1 MRTLQILWALGPF
14 VISFFRDVRRWVW
27 WGAPKPRT
35 YAFQEKRARSLVTA
49 IAGLGP
55 TFVKLAQVFASRAD
69 LINEPYLSEL
79 SKLVDAVPPFPFEE
93 VDRIIRAEYGA
104 GQHVDTLF
112 ERFDRVPVAAAS
124 LGQVHRAR
132 YRGRDVAV
140 KVLRPGIEKIVIADL
155 ASARLILNWAIKQW
169 PKPHVIALLP
179 VVEEFEARIGEEM
192 DFRFEAE
199 FCEEIGANFK
209 DNRDVIVPNVVH
221 EMTRQ
226 RVLVLDFIEGT
237 RIDKLD
243 PARVNVKRL
252 VQTLVEIYIQMM
264 LVDGLFHA
272 DPHPGNLMVAAD
284 GRLVLL
290 DFGMVVR
297 VPIETRRNLI
307 RAVYAAV
314 RRDPKGVA
322 EGFYKLGLVLPGTD
336 ESVMLRL
343 AELLI
348 TNAFDKT
355 TAQDRIDALL
365 ADKVMTTLFDFPI
378 ILPRDMVYFA
388 RTAALIEGIG
398 TKYDPYFQAIPIASP
413 VVLRMRTKILRSVG
427 DAAKPSAAEIASV
440 AGYALGKAAR
450 WVVDSV
456 QNVRL
461 SMRPSISI
469 PRPTGKTTVKITT
482 LATLAA
488 LTLGATQLEAQAMPT
503 AEQQIAAAVLPLSK
517 EMQAGATVMGYKT
530 KGKLEV
536 LRKGTN
542 GMHCLA
548 LYVER
553 PDFHVACYHESLEPF
568 MLRGRQLRAEGVKA
582 GAAVDSIRF
591 AEIKSGKLKMP
602 AQGALHT
609 ITAKKDDYDAA
620 TNKVKN
626 AGLLTVLYV
635 PGATAESIGISATP
649 KEEGP
654 WIMFPGTPKA
664 HVMMA
669 GKM

>member
-1 MRTLQILWALGPF
+1 VRTLQILWALGPF

-27 WGAPKPRT
+27 WGTPKPRT
-35 YAFQEKRARSLVTA
+35 YAFQEKRARGLVNA
-49 IAGLGP
+49 IVGLGP
-55 TFVKLAQVFASRAD
+55 IFVKLAQVFASRAD

-79 SKLVDAVPPFPFEE
+79 GKLVDAVPPFPFEE
-93 VDRIIRAEYGA
+93 VDRIIRGEYGA
-104 GQHVDTLF
+104 GEHVDTLF

-132 YRGRDVAV
+132 YRGHDVAV
-140 KVLRPGIEKIVIADL
+140 KVLRPGIEKVVVADL

-169 PKPHVIALLP
+169 PKPHIIGLLA
-179 VVEEFEARIGEEM
+179 VVDEFEARLSEEL

-209 DNRDVIVPNVVH
+209 DNRDVIVPKVIH

-226 RVLVLDFIEGT
+226 RVPVLDFIEGT

-243 PARVNVKRL
+243 TTRVNVKRL

-272 DPHPGNLMVAAD
+272 DPHPGNLMVSPD

-322 EGFYKLGLVLPGTD
+322 DGFYALGLVLPGTN
-336 ESVMLRL
+336 EETILRL
-343 AELLI
+343 SQLLI

-355 TAQDRIDALL
+355 TTQERIDALL

-427 DAAKPSAAEIASV
+427 EAAQPSAAEIASV

-450 WVVDSV
+450 WVVDSM
-456 QNVRL
+456 QNLRG
-461 SMRPSISI
+461 SMRPTIVS
-469 PRPTGKTTVKITT
+469 PRPPGKSTVKITT

-488 LTLGATQLEAQAMPT
+488 LSLGATQLEAQAMPT
-503 AEQQIAAAVLPLSK
+503 PEQQIAAAVLPLSK

-536 LRKGTN
+536 LRTGTN
-542 GMHCLA
+542 GMNCLA

-553 PDFHVACYHESLEPF
+553 PDFHVACYHASLEPF
-568 MLRGRQLRAEGVKA
+568 MLRGRELRAQGVKA
-582 GAAVDSIRF
+582 GAAVDSVRF

-609 ITAKKDDYDAA
+609 ITAKKADYDAA

-626 AGLLTVLYV
+626 AGTLTVLYV
-635 PGATAESIGISATP
+635 PGATAESIGISAVP
-649 KEEGP
+649 KEDGP
-654 WIMFPGTPKA
+654 WIMFPGTLKA

>member
-1 MRTLQILWALGPF
+1 VRTLQILWALGPF

-35 YAFQEKRARSLVTA
+35 YAFQEKRARGLVTA

-79 SKLVDAVPPFPFEE
+79 GKLVDAVPPFPFEE

-112 ERFDRVPVAAAS
+112 EKFDRVPVAAAS

-132 YRGRDVAV
+132 YRGHDVAV
-140 KVLRPGIEKIVIADL
+140 KVLRPGIEKIVMADL
-155 ASARLILNWAIKQW
+155 ASARLILNWVIKQW
-169 PKPHVIALLP
+169 PKPHVMALLP

-209 DNRDVIVPNVVH
+209 DNRDVIVPKVVH

-272 DPHPGNLMVAAD
+272 DPHPGNLMVSPD

-322 EGFYKLGLVLPGTD
+322 EGFYNLGLVLPGTD
-336 ESVMLRL
+336 EAVMLRL
-343 AELLI
+343 ADLLI

-355 TAQDRIDALL
+355 TTQERIDALL

-427 DAAKPSAAEIASV
+427 EAAQPSAAEIASV
-440 AGYALGKAAR
+440 AGYALGKVAR

-456 QNVRL
+456 QKVRGSL
-461 SMRPSISI
+461 RPTITS
-469 PRPTGKTTVKITT
+469 PRPPGRTTVKITT

-488 LTLGATQLEAQAMPT
+488 LTLGATRLEAQAMPT
-503 AEQQIAAAVLPLSK
+503 PEQQIAAAVLPLSK
-517 EMQAGATVMGYKT
+517 EMQAGATVMGYKS

-542 GMHCLA
+542 GMNCLA

-553 PDFHVACYHESLEPF
+553 PDFHVACYHQSLEPF
-568 MLRGRQLRAEGVKA
+568 MLRGRELRAQGVKA

-626 AGLLTVLYV
+626 GGTLTVLYV
-635 PGATAESIGISATP
+635 PGATAESIGITAVP

>member
-1 MRTLQILWALGPF
+1 MRTLQILFALGPY
-14 VISFFRDVRRWVW
+14 VISFFRDRRRWVW
-27 WGAPKPRT
+27 WGTPKPRT
-35 YAFQEKRARSLVTA
+35 YAFQERRARGLVAA

-69 LINEPYLSEL
+69 LITEPYLSEL
-79 SKLVDAVPPFPFEE
+79 GKLVDAVPPFPFAE
-93 VDRIIRAEYGA
+93 VDRIVRAEYGG
-104 GQHVDTLF
+104 GQNVDTLF

-124 LGQVHRAR
+124 LGQVHRAS
-132 YRGRDVAV
+132 YKGRDVAV
-140 KVLRPGIEKIVIADL
+140 KILRPGIEKIVMADL
-155 ASARLILNWAIKQW
+155 QSARLILNWAIKQW
-169 PKPHVIALLP
+169 PQPHVQALLA

-199 FCEEIGANFK
+199 FCEEIGANFRG
-209 DNRDVIVPNVVH
+209 NREVIVPKVIH

-252 VQTLVEIYIQMM
+252 VQTLVEIYVQMM

-272 DPHPGNLMVAAD
+272 DPHPGNLMVAPD

-297 VPIETRRNLI
+297 VPVETRRVLV

-314 RRDPKGVA
+314 RRKPEAVA
-322 EGFYKLGLVLPGTD
+322 TSFYELGLVLPGTD
-336 ESVMLRL
+336 HAVILRL

-348 TNAFDKT
+348 TNAFGKT
-355 TAQDRIDALL
+355 TTQERIDALL
-365 ADKVMTTLFDFPI
+365 ADRVMTTLFDFPI
-378 ILPRDMVYFA
+378 MLPRDMVYFA

-398 TKYDPYFQAIPIASP
+398 TKYDPYFQAIALASP

-427 DAAKPSAAEIASV
+427 EAAQPSAAEIASV

-456 QNVRL
+456 QNARV
-461 SMRPSISI
+461 SMNPVIPT
-469 PRPTGKTTVKITT
+469 PRPTGKMTVKITT
-482 LATLAA
+482 LATLAV
-488 LTLGATQLEAQAMPT
+488 LTLGATQLNAQAIPT
-503 AEQQIAAAVLPLSK
+503 PEQQIAAAVLPLTK
-517 EMQAGATVMGYKT
+517 EMQAGATVMGYRT

-542 GMHCLA
+542 DMNCLA

-553 PDFHVACYHESLEPF
+553 PDFHVACYHASLEPL
-568 MLRGRQLRAEGVKA
+568 MRRGRELRAAGVKA

-591 AEIKSGKLKMP
+591 AEIRSGKLKMP

-609 ITAKKDDYDAA
+609 ITAKKEDYDAA

-626 AGLLTVLYV
+626 AGVLTVLYI
-635 PGATAESIGISATP
+635 PGATPESIGITAIPSEA
-649 KEEGP
+649 GP
-654 WIMFPGTPKA
+654 WIMFPGTLKA

>member
-1 MRTLQILWALGPF
+1 MRTLQILLALGPY

-27 WGAPKPRT
+27 WGTPKPRS
-35 YAFQEKRARSLVTA
+35 YAFQEKRARRLVAT

-69 LINEPYLSEL
+69 LIEEPYLGEL
-79 SKLVDAVPPFPFEE
+79 GKLVDAVPPFPFED
-93 VDRIIRAEYGA
+93 VDRIVRAEYGA

-132 YRGRDVAV
+132 YRGHDVAV
-140 KVLRPGIEKIVIADL
+140 KILRPGIEKIVMADL
-155 ASARLILNWAIKQW
+155 RSARLILNWAIRQW
-169 PKPHVIALLP
+169 PRPHVMAMLA

-199 FCEEIGANFK
+199 FCEEIGANFHG
-209 DNRDVIVPNVVH
+209 NRDVIVPRVLH

-243 PARVNVKRL
+243 PARVDVKRL
-252 VQTLVEIYIQMM
+252 VQTLVGIYIQMM

-272 DPHPGNLMVAAD
+272 DPHPGNLMVTPD

-297 VPIETRRNLI
+297 VPIDTRRTLI

-322 EGFYKLGLVLPGTD
+322 DGFYALGLVLPGTD
-336 ESVMLRL
+336 EEVVLSL
-343 AELLI
+343 ARLLI
-348 TNAFDKT
+348 TNAFGKT
-355 TAQDRIDALL
+355 TTQDRIDALL

-378 ILPRDMVYFA
+378 VLPRDMVYFA

-427 DAAKPSAAEIASV
+427 EAAQPSAAEIASV
-440 AGYALGKAAR
+440 AGYALGKVAR
-450 WVVDSV
+450 WVVDSM
-456 QNVRL
+456 QNVRT
-461 SMRPSISI
+461 SIGSRTL
-469 PRPTGKTTVKITT
+469 PTRTTGKTTVKITT
-482 LATLAA
+482 LALLAA
-488 LTLGATQLEAQAMPT
+488 LSLGATQLGAQTLPT
-503 AEQQIAAAVLPLSK
+503 PEQQIAAAVLPLSK

-530 KGKLEV
+530 KDKLEV
-536 LRKGTN
+536 LREGTN
-542 GMHCLA
+542 GMNCLA
-548 LYVER
+548 LYVNR
-553 PDFHVACYHESLEPF
+553 PDFHVACYHKSLEPF
-568 MLRGRQLRAEGVKA
+568 MARGRELRAQGVKA

-591 AEIKSGKLKMP
+591 AEIKAGKLKMP

-609 ITAKKDDYDAA
+609 ITAKKVDYNEA
-620 TNKVKN
+620 TNKVTN
-626 AGLLTVLYV
+626 AGTLTVLYV
-635 PGATAESIGISATP
+635 PGATAESIGITATP
-649 KEEGP
+649 REEGP